1 MATFE
6 ELGLDETLLKA
17 VGELGFTQPTPI
29 QEKAIPVLLSG
40 TKDLIGLAQ
49 TGTGKT
55 AAFGLPLLQ
64 LVESAKKYPQ
74 ALVICPT
81 RELCMQIVNELE
93 LFKSI
98 QQGCTLWQSTAVLP
112 YPCRS
117 AISVAVFRSLWL
129 HPEDLLI

>member
-6 ELGLDETLLKA
+6 SLGLQEKLLKA
-17 VGELGFTQPTPI
+17 VEELGFTQPTPI
-29 QEKAIPVLLSG
+29 QEKAIPVLLAG

-64 LVESAKKYPQ
+64 LIDIHQKHPQ
-74 ALVICPT
+74 ALIVCPT

-93 LFKSI
+93 LFKKHL
-98 QQGCTLWQSTAVLP
+98 GAVH
-112 YPCRS
+112 
-117 AISVAVFRSLWL
+117 VV
-129 HPEDLLI
+129 